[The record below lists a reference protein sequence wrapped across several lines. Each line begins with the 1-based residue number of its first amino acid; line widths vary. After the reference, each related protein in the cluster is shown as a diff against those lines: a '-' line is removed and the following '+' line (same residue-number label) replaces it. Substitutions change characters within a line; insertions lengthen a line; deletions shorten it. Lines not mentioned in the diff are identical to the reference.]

1 MAGIGFGAG
10 IADERKRLRRRMMTE
25 ATMYRD
31 VTVQEL
37 QDSCMAKD
45 IWYVDHHDC
54 SICGEWT
61 RYLIDSEINAVY
73 YDSSCGCSSSCPT
86 PRSWDEVAEFV
97 NMQSQSEI
105 KKEIA
110 LRFGIELEVGTTVPG
125 KEE

>member
-1 MAGIGFGAG
+1 
-10 IADERKRLRRRMMTE
+10 MTE
-25 ATMYRD
+25 ATMCRD

-37 QDSCMAKD
+37 QESCRAKD
-45 IWYVDHHDC
+45 IWYVNHHEC
-54 SICGEWT
+54 GCCGEWT
-61 RYLIDSEINAVY
+61 RYLIDAQVL
-73 YDSSCGCSSSCPT
+73 YDSSCGCSSSRPT

-97 NMQSQSEI
+97 NMQSRPEI